1 MKFADL
7 LVGEEVDLFEFVVAV
22 VVQVHLAGFSLF
34 RELVEREQVDASSEA
49 VFDVDFVEEGNHV
62 FCLVIGVVEVFDAV
76 EDYDEDD
83 FVIHDACCFQE
94 HFVAFMD
101 PFGRGSQHV
110 FRFAVHAYDDS

>member
-62 FCLVIGVVEVFDAV
+62 FCLVIGVVEVLQAPSG
-76 EDYDEDD
+76 
-83 FVIHDACCFQE
+83 CE
-94 HFVAFMD
+94 HQLG
-101 PFGRGSQHV
+101 GRG
-110 FRFAVHAYDDS
+110 HATFENRVQ